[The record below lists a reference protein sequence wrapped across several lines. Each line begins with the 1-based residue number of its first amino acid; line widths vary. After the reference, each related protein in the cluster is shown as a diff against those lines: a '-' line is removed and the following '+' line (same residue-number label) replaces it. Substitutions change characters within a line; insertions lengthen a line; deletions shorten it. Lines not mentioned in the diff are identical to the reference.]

1 MRKAVTRQGPLLAGR
16 CHREPPRDG
25 PLRDTLLTLVDR
37 ARLNECQ
44 RRSKTDPLGVLG
56 LCGRR
61 YAFLRFT
68 GFAFVLQPIAL
79 SGDLHDVGG
88 AQQTVRPPH

>member
-1 MRKAVTRQGPLLAGR
+1 MRKAVTRQGPL
-16 CHREPPRDG
+16 
-25 PLRDTLLTLVDR
+25 RDTLLTLVGR

-79 SGDLHDVGG
+79 AG
-88 AQQTVRPPH
+88 A